1 MQKQSPGMSP
11 KRLTQNLLL
20 AFVII
25 LTLVNGSLFRDNLSL
40 KKDNRRLI
48 LQNDSLSSV
57 IIELNRNTNS
67 FKPDSLSL
75 NYEMNKQQDRKH

>member
-20 AFVII
+20 AFAII
-25 LTLVNGSLFRDNLSL
+25 LTLVNGSLLRDNLSF

-57 IIELNRNTNS
+57 IIELNRNTNLL
-67 FKPDSLSL
+67 KQDSLSL
-75 NYEMNKQQDRKH
+75 NYDMNKQQNRKH